1 MTKTPTAPRGGRRQ
15 TKKVKP
21 SGLPEAMAS
30 QTPARLKDESLGSD
44 VDLLE
49 AMLKRENLLRAW
61 ERVKA
66 NKGAPGIDGRTI
78 AETWQWLKTDG
89 WAITREQLRAGTYRP
104 QPVRP
109 VRIPKPDGGER
120 ELGIPTVLDRL
131 IQQALLQVLTP
142 MFDPHFSKSSY
153 GFRPKRG
160 AHDALRQA
168 KAYVTEG
175 RSWVVD
181 LDLEKFFDRV
191 NHDKLMTRVAR
202 RVQDSRVLGL
212 IRSYLEAGVMKDGVC
227 VRREDGTP
235 QGGPLSPL
243 LANIMLDDLDRFLER
258 RGHRF
263 CRYADDCNVYV
274 RSKRAGERVM
284 AAMRRFLT
292 SELSLRVND
301 AKSAVDREIRRKF
314 LGYSF
319 HGRSKLRISSK
330 SIERL
335 KAKVR
340 ELTQRNKSM
349 NLQYR
354 LAVLSRY
361 LRGWMTYFALT
372 EAPSVLRD
380 LDKWIARRVRACIWK
395 TWKRT
400 RTRISKLRSFGVRGD
415 RVWIV
420 GMCRRGPWYIAG
432 GTILSTAL
440 SRAWLGEQGLIQLHD
455 RWLQLRNA
463 H

>member
-1 MTKTPTAPRGGRRQ
+1 MTKTPTAPKGGRKQ

-21 SGLPEAMAS
+21 SGTAGAMAS
-30 QTPARLKDESLGSD
+30 QTPARRKNESLGSD
-44 VDLLE
+44 VDRLE

-66 NKGAPGIDGRTI
+66 NKGAAGIDGRSI
-78 AETWQWLKTDG
+78 AETWQWLKADG
-89 WAITREQLRAGTYRP
+89 WSITREQLRAGSYEP

-109 VRIPKPDGGER
+109 VEIPKPDGGVR

-142 MFDPHFSKSSY
+142 LFDPQFSKSSY

-168 KAYVTEG
+168 KKYVAEG

-191 NHDKLMTRVAR
+191 NHDKLMTRVAG
-202 RVQDSRVLGL
+202 RVQNSRVLRL

-243 LANIMLDDLDRFLER
+243 LANIMLDDLDRFLEK
-258 RGHRF
+258 RGHWF

-274 RSKRAGERVM
+274 RSKRAGERVKE
-284 AAMRRFLT
+284 AMTRFLT
-292 SELSLRVND
+292 SELSLRVNE
-301 AKSAVDREIRRKF
+301 AKSAVDRPGRRKF

-319 HGRSKLRISSK
+319 HGRSKLRIASK
-330 SIERL
+330 RIERL

-340 ELTQRNKSM
+340 ELTRRNRSI
-349 NLQYR
+349 NLQGR

-361 LRGWMTYFALT
+361 LRGWVTYFALT

-380 LDKWIARRVRACIWK
+380 LDGWIARRVRASIWK
-395 TWKRT
+395 TWKRV
-400 RTRISKLRSFGVRGD
+400 RTRIRKLRSFGVRDD
-415 RVWIV
+415 RVWPTA
-420 GMCRRGPWYIAG
+420 MCRRGPWYIAG
-432 GTILSTAL
+432 GSVLNAAL
-440 SRAWLGEQGLIQLHD
+440 SSAWLREQGLIKLHD
-455 RWLQLRNA
+455 RWLQLNHA
-463 H
+463 C

>member
-1 MTKTPTAPRGGRRQ
+1 MQ

-21 SGLPEAMAS
+21 SEDAPAMAS
-30 QTPARLKDESLGSD
+30 QTPARRKNESLGSG

-61 ERVKA
+61 KRVKA
-66 NKGAPGIDGRTI
+66 NKGAAGIDGRSI
-78 AETWQWLKTDG
+78 AKTWQWLCDDG
-89 WAITREQLRAGTYRP
+89 WTMTREQLRGGTYRP

-109 VRIPKPDGGER
+109 VQIPKPDGGVR

-142 MFDPHFSKSSY
+142 LFDPHFSTSSY

-168 KAYVTEG
+168 KAYVAEG
-175 RSWVVD
+175 RGWVVD
-181 LDLEKFFDRV
+181 IDLEEFFDRV

-202 RVQDSRVLGL
+202 RVQDRRVLRL

-243 LANIMLDDLDRFLER
+243 LANIMLDDLDRFLEK

-274 RSKRAGERVM
+274 QSKRSGERVM
-284 AAMRRFLT
+284 GAMQCFLT
-292 SELSLRVND
+292 RRLSLRVNEV
-301 AKSAVDREIRRKF
+301 KSAVDRPSRRKF

-319 HGRSKLRISSK
+319 YGRSKLRIASK
-330 SIERL
+330 SIERF

-340 ELTQRNKSM
+340 ELTRRNRSM
-349 NLQYR
+349 NLQTR
-354 LAVLSRY
+354 LGMLSRY
-361 LRGWMTYFALT
+361 LSGWMTYFRLT

-380 LDKWIARRVRACIWK
+380 LDGWIAHRVRACVWK
-395 TWKRT
+395 TWKRF
-400 RTRISKLRSFGVRGD
+400 RTRIRVLRSYGVRED
-415 RVWIV
+415 RVWLAA
-420 GMCRRGPWYIAG
+420 CSRRGPWYVSGASVM
-432 GTILSTAL
+432 TAAL
-440 SRAWLGEQGLIQLHD
+440 SRAWLGEQGLVRLED
-455 RWLQLRNA
+455 RWLQLTTA
-463 H
+463 C